1 MGNFGA
7 NFAEKQLVKNSQFR
21 RNFSGQ
27 ILLEINHTS
36 VFNVFLAEV
45 IIVLLFQQ
53 QYAPEMNQWQS
64 LNNIM
69 ASAQF
74 SAT

>member
-1 MGNFGA
+1 MGNFGE
-7 NFAEKQLVKNSQFR
+7 NFAEKQLVKNSQFCG
-21 RNFSGQ
+21 NFSGQ

>member
-7 NFAEKQLVKNSQFR
+7 NFAEKQLVKNSRFC

-53 QYAPEMNQWQS
+53 QYAPEMSQWQS